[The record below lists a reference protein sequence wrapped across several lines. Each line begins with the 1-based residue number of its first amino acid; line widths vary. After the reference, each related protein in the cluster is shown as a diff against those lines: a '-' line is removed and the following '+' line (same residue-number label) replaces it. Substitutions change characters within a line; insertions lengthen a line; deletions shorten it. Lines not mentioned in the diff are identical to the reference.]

1 MSFEVLLYYAM
12 VGVYYALLAYFY
24 VLIASIL
31 LSWLPELR
39 RNKIGQFI
47 DRLANPYMRIFRGLI
62 VIGMFDFTPI
72 IGFIIYRFGLNQ
84 VYLMIDLMYN
94 NIISG

>member
-1 MSFEVLLYYAM
+1 MTFEIILYYIL

-47 DRLANPYMRIFRGLI
+47 ERLANPYMRIFRGLI

-72 IGFIIYRFGLNQ
+72 IGFIIYRFGLSQ
-84 VYLMIDLMYN
+84 VLAMIQLMYSN
-94 NIISG
+94 L